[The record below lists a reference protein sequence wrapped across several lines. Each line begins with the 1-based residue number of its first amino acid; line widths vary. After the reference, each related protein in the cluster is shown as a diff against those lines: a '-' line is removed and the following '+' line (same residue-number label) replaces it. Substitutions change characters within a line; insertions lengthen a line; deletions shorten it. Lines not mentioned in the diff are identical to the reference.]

1 MYPLFKHDTVW
12 VVWKGTLSDSMI
24 CHPPQNT
31 DCSIQD
37 RIHVALN
44 IPDAE
49 LSFLTDNRSI
59 NISNLQKEDVA
70 SIIMAW
76 QISQEF
82 QIEIIANILDGNGR
96 VVADMLCAIA
106 DGLDDNNSPLKQ
118 SAAGFAEAY
127 SRALRRASADSK
139 NNTGLYLDVS
149 RAMWRCL
156 DPSLLRQIQSC
167 R

>member
-12 VVWKGTLSDSMI
+12 MVWKGTLSDSMI

-31 DCSIQD
+31 DYSIQD
-37 RIHVALN
+37 RLHAALN
-44 IPDAE
+44 ISETE
-49 LSFLTDNRSI
+49 LSFLTGNRSI
-59 NISNLQKEDVA
+59 NISDLQKEDVA

-82 QIEIIANILDGNGR
+82 QIEIIVNILDGNGR
-96 VVADMLCAIA
+96 AVADMLCAIGDA
-106 DGLDDNNSPLKQ
+106 LDDNNSPLKQ
-118 SAAGFAEAY
+118 SATGFAEAY
-127 SRALRRASADSK
+127 SKALYKASADSM
-139 NNTGLYLDVS
+139 NSTGLYLDVS

-156 DPSLLRQIQSC
+156 DPSLLWQIQSC

>member
-12 VVWKGTLSDSMI
+12 VVWKGTLSDRTI
-24 CHPPQNT
+24 CNPPQNT
-31 DCSIQD
+31 DYSIQG
-37 RIHVALN
+37 RLHAALN
-44 IPDAE
+44 ISDAE

-59 NISNLQKEDVA
+59 NISDLQKEDVA

-76 QISQEF
+76 QISHEF

-96 VVADMLCAIA
+96 VIADMLCAIA
-106 DGLDDNNSPLKQ
+106 DALNDDNSPLKQ
-118 SAAGFAEAY
+118 SATCFAEAY
-127 SRALRRASADSK
+127 SQALHRASADSK

-149 RAMWRCL
+149 RAMWRRL
-156 DPSLLRQIQSC
+156 DPALLRQIQSC